1 MGDLVQTTPVM
12 AGLKERYPAARITLL
27 VNSVFS
33 EICNYIPFIDR
44 LFILNKDNFEKGGS
58 DGGPGLVGNFRYLEE
73 LLNEINNVEYDLAI
87 NFTHSNASAVLTSLV
102 KAKEVRGFAVDAEG
116 HSLIKHPWI
125 RYFFNVVPGR
135 AYNPFHLCDIYIKA
149 GGAIPKEKGLHLHVP
164 EEAKEWAQAILRE
177 TGIGDG
183 DLLIGLQ
190 LGASRDNRRWPIPSF
205 AELADRLAEAFGARI
220 LLIGSAAE
228 VSLGREFEEL
238 TKTRPLNLIGKTD
251 LREVAALLKRCHLLI
266 SNDTG
271 PLHIA
276 TAVGT
281 RVVGIFLSTAHF
293 RETGPYGEGHYVIEA
308 DIPCSPCGFQVECNE
323 MVCKEM
329 VCKETIRVDNVFELV
344 RMRALSGDGSLM
356 EPSPMWENVQVYC
369 SCFAEDGLLDFY
381 PLIRRSLKREA
392 LYAHLYRQTWFEILD
407 GKGDGEVEKIHNGLM
422 TKINTCYTPE
432 ALVKVVESI
441 KVDLDAFRRM
451 KELAEEGLRRVA
463 LIANEAG
470 RPSPDVVKI
479 KEIWEGVPFIDQEIE
494 TIGYAHPPLR
504 PLILLFRYGKEGLEG
519 KDIAI
524 LSEETCNLYR
534 DIKTHASMMVQ
545 LIERLMKGG

>member
-1 MGDLVQTTPVM
+1 M
-12 AGLKERYPAARITLL
+12 
-27 VNSVFS
+27 
-33 EICNYIPFIDR
+33 
-44 LFILNKDNFEKGGS
+44 
-58 DGGPGLVGNFRYLEE
+58 
-73 LLNEINNVEYDLAI
+73 
-87 NFTHSNASAVLTSLV
+87 
-102 KAKEVRGFAVDAEG
+102 
-116 HSLIKHPWI
+116 
-125 RYFFNVVPGR
+125 
-135 AYNPFHLCDIYIKA
+135 
-149 GGAIPKEKGLHLHVP
+149 HLHVP

-177 TGIGDG
+177 SGIGDG

-251 LREVAALLKRCHLLI
+251 LREVAALLKRCCLLI

-381 PLIRRSLKREA
+381 PLIRRSLKRAA

-407 GKGDGEVEKIHNGLM
+407 GKGDGEVEKIYNGLM
-422 TKINTCYTPE
+422 TKINTYYTPE

-504 PLILLFRYGKEGLEG
+504 PLTLLFRYGKEGLEG
-519 KDIAI
+519 KDLAI
-524 LSEETCNLYR
+524 LSEETCNLYNDLR
-534 DIKTHASMMVQ
+534 THASMMIQ
-545 LIERLMKGG
+545 LIEWVMQDIV